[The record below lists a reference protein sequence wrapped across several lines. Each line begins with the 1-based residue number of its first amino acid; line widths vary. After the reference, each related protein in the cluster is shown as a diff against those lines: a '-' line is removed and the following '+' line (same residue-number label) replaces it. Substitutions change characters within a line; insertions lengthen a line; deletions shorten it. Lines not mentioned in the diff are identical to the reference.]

1 MPFIFHNLDIDKGE
15 QPMMADPTQP
25 RIQANMV
32 IHNIG
37 QLVTLAQ
44 QPLPGAYGPLQVID
58 NAAMAVLN
66 GNIVWIGREG
76 EYEPMFHYDTQA
88 PQDGITIVDAQGAV
102 ITPGLVDSHTHLV
115 FAGDRAEEFH
125 LRRSGVSYG
134 ELLAQGHGILT
145 TVNATRRANTELL
158 LELAKARIDVLR
170 TYGTTTVEIKTGYG
184 LDKVTEEACLRI
196 INNLN
201 ALEESPLYPHSQVR
215 VVPTFL
221 GAHVVPPEYRERR
234 ADYVDLIID
243 EMLPSF
249 VGLARFCDVFCER
262 EAFSTE
268 ECRRILAKAKALGY
282 QLKIHADQLSP
293 SGGAALAAELG
304 AVSADHLDYASDAD
318 LDALRDAGVVATLLP
333 GCSFTLLSPYPSA
346 RRLLD
351 RGLHVALATD
361 FNPGTSNCEN
371 MQMILELAMSL
382 MGMSLEEALTAATI
396 NGARALALEDQIG
409 SLEVGKRCE
418 LALWS
423 IKNYREIGYH
433 FGTNLI
439 QSVLVLR

>member
-134 ELLAQGHGILT
+134 ELLTQGQGILT

-221 GAHVVPPEYRERR
+221 GAHVVPPEYRQRR

-333 GCSFTLLSPYPSA
+333 GCSFTLRSPYPSA

-371 MQMILELAMSL
+371 MQMILELAMSS
-382 MGMSLEEALTAATI
+382 MGMSLEEALAAATI

-439 QSVLVLR
+439 RSVLVLR

>member
-134 ELLAQGHGILT
+134 ELLTQGQGILT

-221 GAHVVPPEYRERR
+221 GAHVVPPEYREHR

-333 GCSFTLLSPYPSA
+333 GCSFTLRSPYPSA

-371 MQMILELAMSL
+371 MQMILELAMSS
-382 MGMSLEEALTAATI
+382 MGMSLEEALAAATI

-439 QSVLVLR
+439 RSVLVLR

>member
-1 MPFIFHNLDIDKGE
+1 
-15 QPMMADPTQP
+15 MMADPTQP

-221 GAHVVPPEYRERR
+221 GAHVVPPEYREHR

-333 GCSFTLLSPYPSA
+333 GCSFTLRSPYPSA

-371 MQMILELAMSL
+371 MQMILELAMSS
-382 MGMSLEEALTAATI
+382 MGMSLEEALMAATI

-439 QSVLVLR
+439 RSVLVLR

>member
-1 MPFIFHNLDIDKGE
+1 
-15 QPMMADPTQP
+15 MMADPTQP

-44 QPLPGAYGPLQVID
+44 QPLPGAYGPLQVVD

-221 GAHVVPPEYRERR
+221 GAHVVPPEYRQRR

-304 AVSADHLDYASDAD
+304 AVSADHLDYASDTD

-333 GCSFTLLSPYPSA
+333 GCSFTLRSPYPPA

-351 RGLHVALATD
+351 RGLYVALATD

-371 MQMILELAMSL
+371 MQMILELAMSS
-382 MGMSLEEALTAATI
+382 MGLSLEEALTAATI